1 MTTNKKLIKEY
12 PTPHIKVIEGY
23 AGVNKVTAYV
33 YPGADS
39 GLSYFV
45 FLGKTFSGTVE
56 FTRID
61 NEYFEKY

>member
-1 MTTNKKLIKEY
+1 MATNKKLIKEY
-12 PTPHIKVIEGY
+12 PIPRRKVIEGY
-23 AGVNKVTAYV
+23 AGINKVTAYV
-33 YPGADS
+33 YFGADS